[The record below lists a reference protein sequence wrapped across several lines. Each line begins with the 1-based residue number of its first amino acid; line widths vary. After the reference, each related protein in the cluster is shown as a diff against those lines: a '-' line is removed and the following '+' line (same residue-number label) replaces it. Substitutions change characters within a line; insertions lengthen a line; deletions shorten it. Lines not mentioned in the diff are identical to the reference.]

1 MFRRVPD
8 TACDH
13 HCRPTRL
20 KSQPFEHKHSGKF
33 HMIVK
38 VAHGEI
44 KGVYSRNSQAVQMLC
59 RGNRSSNSLVSRRP
73 TALQCTPLICALPDC
88 TLNGHEDAG
97 PRAQLGVLLERS
109 EKDTAMIH
117 SLSRSSKHGGPASLL
132 QVRFS
137 RQPHLAQ
144 LFCTRLG
151 RWAARLACL
160 PHCPGIAMPPAMTT
174 MPLVSRFSAWV
185 EFSGQNPKL

>member
-1 MFRRVPD
+1 
-8 TACDH
+8 
-13 HCRPTRL
+13 
-20 KSQPFEHKHSGKF
+20 
-33 HMIVK
+33 MIVK
-38 VAHGEI
+38 VAHGET

-59 RGNRSSNSLVSRRP
+59 RGNRSSNSLGSRRP

-97 PRAQLGVLLERS
+97 PQAQLGVLLERS

-117 SLSRSSKHGGPASLL
+117 SLSRSSKHSGPASLP

-144 LFCTRLG
+144 LFCTRARALG
-151 RWAARLACL
+151 CATGL
-160 PHCPGIAMPPAMTT
+160 PTA
-174 MPLVSRFSAWV
+174 L
-185 EFSGQNPKL
+185 SGYCYATSHDNHAFGFKVFGVGRVQWPKP